1 MVEPVIIRIRG
12 VTYPSIA
19 QAAREIGVS
28 KRAISNALDRG
39 NIDEVGLRLVGP
51 KPKPVTVG
59 GITFPSKQFV
69 ANALGK
75 NVHAIIMSL
84 KRGPRAI
91 HNLECHL
98 YDSGFDVT
106 FTNGSRDAY
115 IKPHYGA
122 AVRSKGVQATH
133 VAEASRASVSGL

>member
-28 KRAISNALDRG
+28 RRAISNALDRG
-39 NIDEVGLRLVGP
+39 TIDEVGLRLVGP
-51 KPKPVTVG
+51 KVKPVTVG
-59 GITFPSKQFV
+59 GITFSSKREIG
-69 ANALGK
+69 NALGK
-75 NVHAIIMSL
+75 SVHAIVMAV
-84 KRGPRAI
+84 KRGPRAR

-106 FTNGSRDAY
+106 FTNGNRDQY
-115 IKPHYGA
+115 IPP
-122 AVRSKGVQATH
+122 
-133 VAEASRASVSGL
+133 